1 MQLHWKPFISPP
13 EAITRPSA
21 CTTAAHANK
30 GCCLCLLPRG
40 AICYRRRRTDG
51 GDIPSVGNVT
61 GHRTSAFHQQNIITR
76 THLNCCEGPSV
87 FRALSSSKHL
97 VMSQGWPRGLLGTQA
112 GPSLNLNKEDEV
124 KRRVVTGNQ
133 QDGAKRLYITFSLVP
148 SLSSFPPSFPCI
160 SLCASLPQHPCI
172 LFLFQR
178 SRFSDASSDQ
188 QPLVQ
193 ETTDPRCRLS
203 YLLVCLYAPRWYS
216 L

>member
-1 MQLHWKPFISPP
+1 MQLHWKLFISPP

-21 CTTAAHANK
+21 CTAAAHANK
-30 GCCLCLLPRG
+30 GCCLCSLPRG
-40 AICYRRRRTDG
+40 AICYRRGSTDG
-51 GDIPSVGNVT
+51 GGIASLGNVT
-61 GHRTSAFHQQNIITR
+61 GHRTSAFRQQNIITR

-87 FRALSSSKHL
+87 FRALSSSKRL
-97 VMSQGWPRGLLGTQA
+97 VMSQSWPGGLLGTRA

-124 KRRVVTGNQ
+124 KRRGVTGNQ

-148 SLSSFPPSFPCI
+148 SLSSFPPSSPWI
-160 SLCASLPQHPCI
+160 SLCASLPRHPCV

-193 ETTDPRCRLS
+193 ETADPRRRLS
-203 YLLVCLYAPRWYS
+203 YLLVCLYAPRWHS